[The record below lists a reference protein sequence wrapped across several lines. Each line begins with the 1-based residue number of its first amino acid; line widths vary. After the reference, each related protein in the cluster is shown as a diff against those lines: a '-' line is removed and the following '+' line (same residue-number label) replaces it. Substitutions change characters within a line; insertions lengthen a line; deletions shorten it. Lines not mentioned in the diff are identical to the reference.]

1 MKNVVLAGITFLLIG
16 LPAMAQEIHIDYDRW
31 ARFTTFKTFA
41 WHPTEETSLVEVSDL
56 MHERIKNAII
66 TQLSSGRLT
75 QVEEDPDLYVT
86 YHASA
91 REAMRLDTAYW
102 GYGFP
107 SSWYWDPYWG
117 GMGMTTTT
125 ASTYTEGILIVDIWD
140 AREETL
146 VWRGSAIATVSANP
160 EKNAKKIDKAVKK
173 LAKKWEKM
181 KPGF

>member
-1 MKNVVLAGITFLLIG
+1 MY
-16 LPAMAQEIHIDYDRW
+16 PA
-31 ARFTTFKTFA
+31 
-41 WHPTEETSLVEVSDL
+41 TE
-56 MHERIKNAII
+56 A
-66 TQLSSGRLT
+66 
-75 QVEEDPDLYVT
+75 
-86 YHASA
+86 A
-91 REAMRLDTAYW
+91 
-102 GYGFP
+102 
-107 SSWYWDPYWG
+107 
-117 GMGMTTTT
+117 MTTTT